1 MSDQF
6 EENATKERKPRT
18 LLVDREIIHQI
29 GDQIESLRETAGSF
43 QNINVESISLN
54 EIKQNASTLV
64 ERYLEL
70 WQGIQH
76 MLISEINTNALGLL
90 KNTISIEFLKQYG
103 LSLMKKNVINR
114 PQVKF
119 NSQDLWKKM
128 IGKRSDLLPLLL
140 KI

>member
-18 LLVDREIIHQI
+18 LLVNREIIHQI

-43 QNINVESISLN
+43 QNINVELILLN

-114 PQVKF
+114 PLGEIQF
-119 NSQDLWKKM
+119 TRSLEENDWKE
-128 IGKRSDLLPLLL
+128 IRFCCLYF
-140 KI
+140 

>member
-1 MSDQF
+1 M
-6 EENATKERKPRT
+6 
-18 LLVDREIIHQI
+18 
-29 GDQIESLRETAGSF
+29 RETAGSF

-114 PQVKF
+114 P
-119 NSQDLWKKM
+119 L
-128 IGKRSDLLPLLL
+128 G
-140 KI
+140 